1 MHTIKLPPK
10 RSGQSEETWDSAK
23 SLVVTGANGAGKS
36 RFGVWIEDHN
46 SSGDVHRIS
55 AQRALNLPDL
65 VNPMPLESAQRSLHY
80 GRYEAG
86 WSESTYRQN
95 KFSRRWG
102 GQPFTRMLSDYELVV
117 SALFAD
123 EVRRNRDYTV
133 AAQTALPGTQP
144 PECKLDTLQRIWSRI
159 FPHRDLIIGQDRV
172 SAKIPASGDEYA
184 GNMMSDGERVAFYL
198 LGQVLCAPTDAI
210 VVIDEPEIHLH
221 RAIQVALWDEAEK
234 SRPDCT
240 FVYITHDLE
249 FAGARSAARKIW
261 VKSFDGSSWT
271 WDEVEPQED
280 LPDHLVFQVLGSRR
294 PVLFVEGEANSLD
307 Q

>member
-1 MHTIKLPPK
+1 
-10 RSGQSEETWDSAK
+10 
-23 SLVVTGANGAGKS
+23 
-36 RFGVWIEDHN
+36 
-46 SSGDVHRIS
+46 
-55 AQRALNLPDL
+55 
-65 VNPMPLESAQRSLHY
+65 
-80 GRYEAG
+80 
-86 WSESTYRQN
+86 
-95 KFSRRWG
+95 
-102 GQPFTRMLSDYELVV
+102 
-117 SALFAD
+117 
-123 EVRRNRDYTV
+123 
-133 AAQTALPGTQP
+133 
-144 PECKLDTLQRIWSRI
+144 
-159 FPHRDLIIGQDRV
+159 
-172 SAKIPASGDEYA
+172 
-184 GNMMSDGERVAFYL
+184 MMSDGERVAFYL